1 MIKFLAKQIGKFN
14 GEERHKWREE
24 TIRRMLNNKVYLGH
38 LEYGKR
44 INLSY
49 KSKKVKYIPP
59 DEWKIVHN
67 THEPIVTE
75 ELFNTVQSMRSMNKE
90 IKKKKHEWELN
101 GIVKC
106 KECGAKM
113 TLKVEYKRNNP
124 SQIKSK
130 RVCCLNGLKRYRGKE
145 CIKGSRGLDEKTLN
159 TIVSESMKKIVKK
172 LIDKDKIKDLLRKQN
187 YDTAYKNYDN
197 NKELFLKELKKIED
211 EITELYMDYKNE
223 LLDQEDYRRF
233 QQEKTNQRNRI
244 KKELELLEK
253 EKQTKPVL
261 TEKRLNDIVQEL
273 LNMKGL
279 RKDIIAEIVHDI
291 QIDNDNNVHI
301 NYKYNIFDEMV
312 I

>member
-1 MIKFLAKQIGKFN
+1 MKKIKA
-14 GEERHKWREE
+14 
-24 TIRRMLNNKVYLGH
+24 
-38 LEYGKR
+38 
-44 INLSY
+44 
-49 KSKKVKYIPP
+49 
-59 DEWKIVHN
+59 
-67 THEPIVTE
+67 
-75 ELFNTVQSMRSMNKE
+75 E

-113 TLKVEYKRNNP
+113 TLRVEYKRNHP
-124 SQIKSK
+124 EQIKSQK
-130 RVCCLNGLKRYRGKE
+130 ICCLNGLKKYRGKE
-145 CIKGSRGLDEKTLN
+145 CIKGSRGFDEKTLN
-159 TIVSESMKKIVKK
+159 TIVYESMKKIVKK
-172 LIDKDKIKDLLRKQN
+172 LIDKEKIKELLRKQN
-187 YDTAYKNYDN
+187 YDTVYKNYDN
-197 NKELFLKELKKIED
+197 NKELLLKEQKKIED

-223 LLDQEDYRRF
+223 LLDQEDYKRF

-261 TEKRLNDIVQEL
+261 NEKKLNDIVQEL

-301 NYKYNIFDEMV
+301 NYKYNIFDELV